1 MTWLNLTMPNQ
12 TVKNGLNATK
22 IKLSQM
28 NFFSRKTTNKTFM
41 YLLAP
46 FILYNFRKN
55 LTVDPELRGCTIFGP
70 KIAHLSWT
78 KFFGT
83 NHFYYSGHAPS
94 SSLGWWGSRNFT
106 KAFAGGR
113 GVRYF
118 YFGGGGYIVR
128 GRGNFAGG
136 VT

>member
-46 FILYNFRKN
+46 FILYNFRKT
-55 LTVDPELRGCTIFGP
+55 LTADPELRGCTIFGP
-70 KIAHLSWT
+70 KTAHLS
-78 KFFGT
+78 
-83 NHFYYSGHAPS
+83 
-94 SSLGWWGSRNFT
+94 
-106 KAFAGGR
+106 
-113 GVRYF
+113 
-118 YFGGGGYIVR
+118 
-128 GRGNFAGG
+128 
-136 VT
+136 